1 MFKLNNKDDIP
12 IYEAICKE
20 WELRT
25 RMSLEHE
32 IITKVVQKDVNN
44 YITIHKDGNIKSK
57 GAYVKELNKLDY
69 DLPIV
74 NKALMEYVTKGITPE
89 ETINNCTDLKKIQK
103 VVKVSSKYLYGL
115 HGNKKLNEKF

>member
-32 IITKVVQKDVNN
+32 IITKVVQKDANN

-115 HGNKKLNEKF
+115 HGDKKLNEKF

>member
-115 HGNKKLNEKF
+115 HGDKKLNEKF

>member
-89 ETINNCTDLKKIQK
+89 ETINNCTDLKKFQK

-115 HGNKKLNEKF
+115 HGDKKLNEKF